1 MEDVT
6 GKVYELIEKAQEKS
20 KGTNIIVESLN
31 YAINTFV
38 NYKLIA
44 EDGML
49 KLNYPD
55 INKFV
60 NVVKVEVIPSKL
72 SGMNKLRFST
82 QAESEWKGYA
92 YNVIIGYI
100 KTDEKRSPDRL
111 HKAVVYGD
119 DNKQP
124 QFKSILKSRFNVE
137 EKHLVQIK
145 LDEYVD
151 DFVYINSLNGVLYE
165 VMLFKYF
172 EDNIANNTIFN
183 TCYINLKGD
192 TNRVIF
198 GEESDIDKQ
207 RKWYTGRISKAFK
220 SEEGD
225 FYLYLNMDLID
236 SEDDETEKVVYKVKP
251 FI

>member
-1 MEDVT
+1 MKDVT
-6 GKVYELIEKAQEKS
+6 GQLYELVEKSQEKS
-20 KGTNIIVESLN
+20 KSTNITVESLD
-31 YAINTFV
+31 YKSNTFV

-49 KLNYPD
+49 KLNYPS
-55 INKFV
+55 INKLQ
-60 NVVKVEVIPSKL
+60 NIVKVEVIPSTL

-82 QAESEWKGYA
+82 DGESNWKRYGYD
-92 YNVIIGYI
+92 VILGYV
-100 KTDEKRSPDRL
+100 KTDEKRTPDRI
-111 HKAVVYGD
+111 HKAVIYGD
-119 DNKQP
+119 ETKQP

-137 EKHLVQIK
+137 EKHLEQIN
-145 LDEYVD
+145 LQEYVD
-151 DFVYINSLNGVLYE
+151 DFVYINSLNGALYE

-183 TCYINLKGD
+183 TCYINLNGD

-236 SEDDETEKVVYKVKP
+236 TEGDETEKVVYKVKP
-251 FI
+251 FV